1 MGSQREDSAATD
13 QDASAERDAP
23 ADRDAPTDPDDSPP
37 RGVPTDRVHV
47 RRLDV
52 VDTLRWSKEVLT
64 DSLELVG
71 LAFAV
76 SLLSV
81 VALAGVSL
89 TAPAEPPRV
98 ADWVWPVYLA
108 LFVGFALA
116 WSVVY
121 ATADA
126 AVEERAPS
134 LADRLKQSVARL
146 PALVVT
152 GILAWLLTAV
162 GLFLLVLPG
171 VYLFCRLVLAYPA
184 CVIDRKG
191 PLGSLRA
198 GWRASRGNVTKVF
211 GVSFGYVA
219 LSAASNYAASAFG
232 PLSLAG
238 EFVSAGLTAGLLP
251 LFGLAFGHLYLES
264 SRNQ

>member
-1 MGSQREDSAATD
+1 MSSQREQSAATD
-13 QDASAERDAP
+13 RDAP
-23 ADRDAPTDPDDSPP
+23 ADRDTPADRDGPPT
-37 RGVPTDRVHV
+37 RGIPTDRVHV

-52 VDTLRWSKEVLT
+52 VDTVRWSKEVLS

-81 VALAGVSL
+81 VALAGVSP
-89 TAPAEPPRV
+89 TATSRLPRV

-108 LFVGFALA
+108 LPFGFALVWA
-116 WSVVY
+116 VVY

-134 LADRLKQSVARL
+134 LADRLGHSVSRL
-146 PALVVT
+146 PALLVT
-152 GILAWLLTAV
+152 TVLSWALTAV

-184 CVIDRKG
+184 CVIDGTG

-232 PLSLAG
+232 PFSLAG